1 MGDLTHLDTLNLKC
15 EKLIYVPKSIANL
28 KLKVI
33 CLLGDKLDK
42 I

>member
-1 MGDLTHLDTLNLKC
+1 MGDLTQLGILNIKC
-15 EKLIYVPKSIANL
+15 EKLIYLPKSIANL